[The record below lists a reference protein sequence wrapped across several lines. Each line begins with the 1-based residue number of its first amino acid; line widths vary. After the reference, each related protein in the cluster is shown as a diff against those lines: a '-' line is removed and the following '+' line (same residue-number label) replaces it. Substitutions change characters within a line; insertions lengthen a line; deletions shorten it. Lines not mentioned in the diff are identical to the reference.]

1 MNRTLAGGAPGTS
14 RREPRIAW
22 AGLIP
27 LFAVYLIWGSTYL
40 AIRLT
45 VREGAGFSP
54 FTMGAMRTAA
64 GGGLLLLGAACAHS
78 RPRLTKE
85 ELFVLAASGIFLWTG
100 GNGLVIWAEQRT
112 ASGYA
117 ALFVGLTPIWVAVI
131 EAFLDRRLP
140 SWLLA
145 GSLLTGFAGLGV
157 LSLPLLAAGTKAD
170 FFSILA
176 LLLASV
182 SWAAGSV
189 LQNRKPP
196 QVSPLVSSG
205 YQHLFGGL
213 GFAAAALLLREP
225 LPHPTSEAWY
235 AWGYL
240 VVFGSIVAF
249 TSYIQALRL
258 LPTSIAMT
266 YSYVNP
272 VIAVFLGWL
281 ILHEPVTAWT
291 MAGTALVLLGVAGVF
306 RDRVVTG
313 RRRARA
319 GRNES

>member
-78 RPRLTKE
+78 RLRLTKE

-176 LLLASV
+176 L
-182 SWAAGSV
+182 
-189 LQNRKPP
+189 
-196 QVSPLVSSG
+196 
-205 YQHLFGGL
+205 
-213 GFAAAALLLREP
+213 
-225 LPHPTSEAWY
+225 
-235 AWGYL
+235 
-240 VVFGSIVAF
+240 
-249 TSYIQALRL
+249 
-258 LPTSIAMT
+258 
-266 YSYVNP
+266 
-272 VIAVFLGWL
+272 
-281 ILHEPVTAWT
+281 
-291 MAGTALVLLGVAGVF
+291 
-306 RDRVVTG
+306 
-313 RRRARA
+313 
-319 GRNES
+319 